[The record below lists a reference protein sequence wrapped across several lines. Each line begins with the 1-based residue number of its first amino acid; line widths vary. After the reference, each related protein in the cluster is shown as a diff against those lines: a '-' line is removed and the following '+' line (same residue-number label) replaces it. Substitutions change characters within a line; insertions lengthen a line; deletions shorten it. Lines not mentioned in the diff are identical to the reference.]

1 MEINRRTAAENE
13 FVMLKKVR
21 GAGRD
26 GGSLEG
32 SLCPLGRDDW
42 DSNFPALFTKSLIFS
57 LKPQHLSHF
66 WFTTAL
72 DIGWLALRD
81 GASLRRMG

>member
-1 MEINRRTAAENE
+1 MEINRRTTAENE

-32 SLCPLGRDDW
+32 SLRTWLRKRNLSPLGRDDW
-42 DSNFPALFTKSLIFS
+42 DSNFPALFTKSFICCTQNPS
-57 LKPQHLSHF
+57 
-66 WFTTAL
+66 
-72 DIGWLALRD
+72 I
-81 GASLRRMG
+81 